1 MLKLARARLLKE
13 TVNNCDFL
21 LNPPERGSTEGSWP
35 TCPLAPAC
43 KFNMQQPM
51 QGVSNRCTPPHGAL
65 EIPPRGHARLD
76 HPPLWRRPHRETSV
90 WTLVP
95 APPPSRQPS
104 QLAPLDQPS
113 LVRRA
118 RTYPW
123 WETTGT
129 FFSPQTP
136 SGLGDDRASTR
147 LFFWDTTRATRGTG
161 ANTNRSPGVAKNVSR
176 G

>member
-1 MLKLARARLLKE
+1 MYIERRLMASRPW
-13 TVNNCDFL
+13 
-21 LNPPERGSTEGSWP
+21 PPERGSTEGSWP
-35 TCPLAPAC
+35 TCPLEPAC
-43 KFNMQQPM
+43 EFNMQQPM

-76 HPPLWRRPHRETSV
+76 HPPLWRRPQRETAV

-95 APPPSRQPS
+95 APPPSRLPS

-113 LVRRA
+113 LVRQA

-147 LFFWDTTRATRGTG
+147 LFFWDTTRAARGTG
-161 ANTNRSPGVAKNVSR
+161 AKLM
-176 G
+176 